1 MSDSPRVIIIVL
13 NWNGRDD
20 TLSCLASLSE
30 LDYPS
35 YDLVVVDNGSG
46 DDSVPAIRA
55 SFPQVTLVETGEN
68 LGYVGGNNLG
78 LEYAQVAKP
87 DYTLLLNND
96 TEVAPDFVHMLV
108 DAAQAGPAIGIAGP
122 TIYYYERPDVI
133 WSAGGAVDWQRG
145 STRMVGLNERDV
157 GQFGQMPRAVDFLSG
172 CAMLVK
178 HTVLQHVGLLDERFF
193 AYYEETEWC
202 VRAKRAGFEIV
213 HVPLAHIWHK
223 ISPEARAGSPMA
235 HYYMTRNRLLFL
247 KATGA
252 GPQAWLHTL
261 FAEYLRTLTSWSLRP
276 RWRHKKEQRRAMLWA
291 IHDAWRG
298 RWGRQAVNGGR

>member
-1 MSDSPRVIIIVL
+1 MIGSPRVIIIVL

-20 TLSCLASLSE
+20 TLACLASLSK

-35 YDLVVVDNGSG
+35 YELVVIDNGSG

-78 LEYAQVAKP
+78 LEYAKAVRA
-87 DYTLLLNND
+87 DYALLLNND
-96 TEVAPDFVHMLV
+96 TEVASDFVRILV
-108 DAAQAGPAIGIAGP
+108 NAAQAKPAIGFAGP
-122 TIYYYERPDVI
+122 TVYYYGQPNVI
-133 WSAGGAVDWQRG
+133 WSAGGAIDWQRG

-157 GQFGQMPRAVDFLSG
+157 GQFGQIPRAVDFLAG
-172 CAMLVK
+172 CAMLVG
-178 HTVLQHVGLLDERFF
+178 HTVLERVGLLDERFF

-202 VRAKRAGFEIV
+202 VRAKRAGFQIV
-213 HVPLAHIWHK
+213 HVPLARIWHK
-223 ISPEARAGSPMA
+223 ISPEARAGSPTA

-261 FAEYLRTLTSWSLRP
+261 FAEYLRTLMSWSLRP
-276 RWRHKKEQRRAMLWA
+276 RWRSKKEQRRAMLWA
-291 IHDAWRG
+291 IHDAWSG

>member
-1 MSDSPRVIIIVL
+1 MIDSPRVIIIVL

-20 TLSCLASLSE
+20 TLACLASLSE

-35 YDLVVVDNGSG
+35 YELVVVDNGSS

-55 SFPQVTLVETGEN
+55 SFPRVTLVETGEN

-78 LEYAQVAKP
+78 LEYAQVARA

-96 TEVAPDFVHMLV
+96 TEVAPDFVRILV
-108 DAAQAGPAIGIAGP
+108 DAAQAKPAIGIAGP

-133 WSAGGAVDWQRG
+133 WSAGGAIDWQRG
-145 STRMVGLNERDV
+145 STQMVGLNERDV
-157 GQFGQMPRAVDFLSG
+157 GQFGQMPRAVDFLAG
-172 CAMLVK
+172 CAMLVR
-178 HTVLQHVGLLDERFF
+178 HTVLERVGPLDERFF

-202 VRAKRAGFEIV
+202 VRVKRAGFEIA
-213 HVPLAHIWHK
+213 HVPLARIWHK
-223 ISPEARAGSPMA
+223 ISPEARAGSPTA

-261 FAEYLRTLTSWSLRP
+261 FAEYLRTLMSWSLRP
-276 RWRHKKEQRRAMLWA
+276 KWSYKKEQRRAMLWA
-291 IHDAWRG
+291 IHDAWSG
-298 RWGRQAVNGGR
+298 HWGRQVVNGGR